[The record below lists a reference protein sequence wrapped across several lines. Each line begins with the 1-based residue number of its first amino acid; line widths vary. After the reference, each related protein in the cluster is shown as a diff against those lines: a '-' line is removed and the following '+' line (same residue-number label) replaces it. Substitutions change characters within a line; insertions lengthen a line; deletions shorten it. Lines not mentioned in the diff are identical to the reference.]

1 MRSNTMYD
9 CILVSLDGS
18 PESEAVLPEV
28 EKLLQIHPGKVI
40 LLRVGPSV
48 DLNTAAREMWPQIE
62 RAAQLSS
69 EDFKLLCNAPEV
81 QIREYLDGIGQRLKA
96 TGAMVIS
103 EVNFNRPDDEII
115 FYARHYH
122 ADLIAMA
129 THGRTGFN
137 RLLHASVTEKVLH
150 HAPCPALVVLT
161 PDKLQPRFAEAAA
174 NGAIPSAC

>member
-1 MRSNTMYD
+1 MYD

-18 PESEAVLPEV
+18 PESESVLPEV
-28 EKLLQIHPGKVI
+28 EKLLQVHPGTVI

-48 DLNTAAREMWPQIE
+48 DLNTAAREMWPEVE

-81 QIREYLDGIGQRLKA
+81 QIREYLDGIADRLKA
-96 TGAMVIS
+96 TGATVIQ

-129 THGRTGFN
+129 TQGRTGFN
-137 RLLHASVTEKVLH
+137 RLLHGSVTESVLH
-150 HAPCPALVVLT
+150 HAPCPVLVVRS
-161 PDKLQPRFAEAAA
+161 PEKAQPRFAEPVTDTATPTA
-174 NGAIPSAC
+174 